1 MIKDKP
7 NHYFVI
13 ISDNY
18 NEDAE
23 KLLFHKEKTLPLG
36 KAQTQEEIIQNL
48 HYCISY
54 LIGNLEIL
62 PHWDWV
68 IENYKTMDTFQYIN
82 QYLNSYEGIYNFC
95 PGSVPLNWYSLYI
108 INNLNYIKPEDAIND
123 YQPLYDDIESQI
135 RKQLKKL
142 SRLNEFLTVNMTT
155 KFLLIDHKIKIF
167 EEELEN
173 VKNTFINIK
182 TLQFMESKNVI
193 VSLATVEEYKK
204 NSIPIEGIESFTS
217 YKNLVFQKE
226 TFDYKK
232 VDKNAKKK
240 EKEENQPKNFCFFCN
255 SIIHFI
261 NKFSDYY
268 HLLFEELKQISFA
281 DKILKK
287 NCKGNE
293 LSSSPETRA
302 RNVLDQ
308 YMNYIS
314 DALDECR
321 IFDPP
326 IKKTNDDDSFFRGTI
341 NERESDINKNVDEK
355 PKNSPD
361 ICKEKAKHSIINCIL
376 KTLCIKLYSEKITKE
391 DADFNKKCIALSW
404 LQPENLGIPSEVYD
418 ETIFEKIAEHIK
430 KMDELR
436 TPEEM
441 LGELGLAVQLINSL
455 YIFMLDKSDSDS
467 DNFAQILIYVIIM
480 ARPKRLIFNIKFIEF
495 FFNEKYKMGTLDYN
509 LTQAKI
515 SIQYIITLKGST
527 LKLLDE
533 EFEKYCNDALEM
545 EKKNKKPAPI
555 PIN

>member
-1 MIKDKP
+1 
-7 NHYFVI
+7 
-13 ISDNY
+13 
-18 NEDAE
+18 
-23 KLLFHKEKTLPLG
+23 
-36 KAQTQEEIIQNL
+36 
-48 HYCISY
+48 
-54 LIGNLEIL
+54 
-62 PHWDWV
+62 
-68 IENYKTMDTFQYIN
+68 
-82 QYLNSYEGIYNFC
+82 
-95 PGSVPLNWYSLYI
+95 
-108 INNLNYIKPEDAIND
+108 
-123 YQPLYDDIESQI
+123 
-135 RKQLKKL
+135 
-142 SRLNEFLTVNMTT
+142 
-155 KFLLIDHKIKIF
+155 
-167 EEELEN
+167 
-173 VKNTFINIK
+173 
-182 TLQFMESKNVI
+182 
-193 VSLATVEEYKK
+193 
-204 NSIPIEGIESFTS
+204 
-217 YKNLVFQKE
+217 
-226 TFDYKK
+226 
-232 VDKNAKKK
+232 
-240 EKEENQPKNFCFFCN
+240 
-255 SIIHFI
+255 
-261 NKFSDYY
+261 
-268 HLLFEELKQISFA
+268 
-281 DKILKK
+281 
-287 NCKGNE
+287 
-293 LSSSPETRA
+293 
-302 RNVLDQ
+302 
-308 YMNYIS
+308 MNYIS

-467 DNFAQILIYVIIM
+467 DNFAQILIYVIIL